1 MASRLAPR
9 GQLEAP
15 REATGEQFAL
25 LEAQGA
31 CREVG
36 GFSHRAGLGGKLGEC
51 FVHMTDR
58 KPRTLEAD

>member
-25 LEAQGA
+25 LEGEGA

-36 GFSHRAGLGGKLGEC
+36 GFSHCAGLGGGLVEY
-51 FVHMTDR
+51 FVHMTSR